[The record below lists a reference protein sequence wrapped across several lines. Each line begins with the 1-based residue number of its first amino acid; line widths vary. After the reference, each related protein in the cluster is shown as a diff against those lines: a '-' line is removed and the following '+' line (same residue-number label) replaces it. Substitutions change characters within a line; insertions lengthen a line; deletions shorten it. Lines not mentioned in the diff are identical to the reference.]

1 MRQQSDPPCS
11 DFVTGHMKRQR
22 RKPSPAAGKLA
33 IAMGVGSLSIA
44 VLPSVSFGE
53 KCRVAG
59 PGLILL
65 SWGLREVA
73 GAKKW
78 KQEPEGMHYARTA
91 EERRE
96 SELSEKLEKCGSMS
110 NVLALL
116 TWILLP
122 VAGLC
127 LIAFGYLMLFHRPR

>member
-1 MRQQSDPPCS
+1 
-11 DFVTGHMKRQR
+11 
-22 RKPSPAAGKLA
+22 
-33 IAMGVGSLSIA
+33 MGACSLSIA

-59 PGLILL
+59 PGLMLL
-65 SWGLREVA
+65 SWGLREIVA
-73 GAKKW
+73 AKKW
-78 KQEPEGMHYARTA
+78 KEEPEEMHYARTA

-96 SELSEKLEKCGSMS
+96 SEMSEKLEKSGSMS
-110 NVLALL
+110 HVLALL

-127 LIAFGYLMLFHRPR
+127 LLAFGCLMLFHRPR